1 MGTVSKVTAQSVTV
15 TTAAKKNV
23 DVGLNAKTTYTRGDK
38 TVTAADM
45 KVGDRV
51 VIDATEVNEAL
62 TAPQHKAGSREAA
75 QKRSAIIGLG
85 GLPNR
90 TAQPEPLALLKQE
103 ARFAPR
109 TEKLHPTLPPKRG
122 HRKRPHM
129 NPRSHAKP

>member
-1 MGTVSKVTAQSVTV
+1 MNHTTRTTISRFLAATILAATALAHGGFEHVMGTVSKVTAQSVTV

-62 TAPQHKAGSREAA
+62 TAASIKLGAA
-75 QKRSAIIGLG
+75 PASK
-85 GLPNR
+85 
-90 TAQPEPLALLKQE
+90 
-103 ARFAPR
+103 
-109 TEKLHPTLPPKRG
+109 
-122 HRKRPHM
+122 
-129 NPRSHAKP
+129 